1 MNIIKQVTFD
11 SARRRKDKTFSFSFT
26 TDLEQSKEDINNI
39 FDCVDN
45 GGVLYFKP
53 SGLLTDEEIK
63 EVEKTKIKREG
74 KSKSQLLRDVTYV
87 RWKQLHEAGK
97 TKKDFADY
105 YAKTMDKIIQLIK
118 DKLE

>member
-1 MNIIKQVTFD
+1 MNLLKQVTFD
-11 SARRRKDKTFSFSFT
+11 SARRRKDKTFSFTFT
-26 TDLEQSKEDINNI
+26 TDLEQNKNDINTI

-45 GGVLYFKP
+45 GGVLLFKP
-53 SGLLTDEEIK
+53 TGLLTDEEIK
-63 EVEKTKIKREG
+63 EVEKANIKREG

-87 RWKQLHEAGK
+87 RWKQLSESGK
-97 TKKDFADY
+97 TKKDFPTY